1 MPANK
6 IFVHIEAAL
15 QPQCQATLAQAR
27 ALVSQYLST
36 NVSLYRNGPVELG
49 QLESGEHISFYVS
62 AIAVVDLQPHQSV
75 SFWQAELCIHCFRMC
90 DTEPDKDFLDGE
102 DDLPAFEQ
110 WELPNS
116 GLCGLWESVEAEEGV
131 KARMLGYAD
140 TSVQFSEAGIDSNI
154 ISWNRM
160 MLLHGP
166 PGTGKTTT
174 CKALAQKLF
183 IRNSEA
189 YTAGVLLDINAHS
202 LFSKWFSESGK
213 LVMKLFDHI
222 AEIAEDSQTL
232 VCVLVDEVES
242 IATSRSYSSRSNE
255 PGDAVRVVNS
265 VLTSLDALR
274 RQPNVLVL
282 CTSNMAAGIDAAFL
296 DRVDLK
302 VYMGPPCSDAVF
314 RILRSCLLELMR
326 AGIITPAAA
335 IPERM
340 SDAVAAPL
348 PLQAQANG
356 QLQTPTPTAAAAV
369 GWTGMDQ
376 DRDGDDSGSETTPS
390 PTQGVDV
397 ASSADDHTDT
407 STGSAS
413 SRPFSLLLKTVQVCE
428 GLSGRALRKL
438 PLRAHAY
445 HHMSAGAI
453 MSLEAFLAAL
463 LATARDDA
471 LVKQKPEQDH
481 EV

>member
-1 MPANK
+1 M
-6 IFVHIEAAL
+6 
-15 QPQCQATLAQAR
+15 
-27 ALVSQYLST
+27 S
-36 NVSLYRNGPVELG
+36 
-49 QLESGEHISFYVS
+49 
-62 AIAVVDLQPHQSV
+62 
-75 SFWQAELCIHCFRMC
+75 

-110 WELPNS
+110 WELPNT
-116 GLCGLWESVEAEEGV
+116 GLQGLWDSVETEEGS

-140 TSVQFSEAGIDSNI
+140 TSVQFSEAGIDPNI

-166 PGTGKTTT
+166 PGTGKTTL
-174 CKALAQKLF
+174 CKALANKLY
-183 IRNSEA
+183 IRNCES

-222 AEIAEDSQTL
+222 AEIAEDKQTL

-274 RQPNVLVL
+274 RRPNVLVL
-282 CTSNMAAGIDAAFL
+282 CTSNMVAGIDAAFL

-302 VYMGPPCSDAVF
+302 VYLGPPGAQGVYL
-314 RILRSCLLELMR
+314 ILRSCMAELMR
-326 AGIITPAAA
+326 AGIITPA
-335 IPERM
+335 
-340 SDAVAAPL
+340 VPL
-348 PLQAQANG
+348 PDRLSLIDPAPSI
-356 QLQTPTPTAAAAV
+356 LPSIAAA
-369 GWTGMDQ
+369 GMDTS
-376 DRDGDDSGSETTPS
+376 DLNDSS
-390 PTQGVDV
+390 V
-397 ASSADDHTDT
+397 
-407 STGSAS
+407 
-413 SRPFSLLLKTVQVCE
+413 
-428 GLSGRALRKL
+428 SGRALRKL

-445 HHMSAGAI
+445 YHQ
-453 MSLEAFLAAL
+453 SLGSTMTLDAFLAAL

-471 LVKQKPEQDH
+471 VLRRQPAGHQNS